1 MLCASAPGK
10 CILFGEHAVVY
21 GQPAIA
27 IAISERMTVC
37 IEKSDEWRIDGLKF
51 KPQKHP
57 HIESLRQ
64 RIWKGGP
71 PLDIR
76 VSGEIPPGSG
86 LGSSAALSVAAAMVL
101 RAAKGRFNIDG
112 SWQEG
117 FRSDWINGA
126 YGGSIT
132 EIRNGK
138 LTIGEGAISLDEA
151 ALLGHAVEANA
162 QGGRASPIDSSTA
175 SHGGCIALF
184 EKRNDDLQYLYSRKL
199 STPEGDRNWQ
209 IHTIDIHDDIKEL
222 SLVIGQT
229 GIHSPTSE
237 QVAKVAAVLEAEPER
252 MIEIETIGAIARR
265 GINALISGDAEAVGR
280 AMSENHL
287 LLRGLGVSS
296 PELEN
301 LVTAALPSSLGVKMT
316 GAGGGGCM
324 IALTRDPKRT
334 SEDIELAGGRSII
347 CGFDSPGGRLESQL
361 ENPLWVRR

>member
-1 MLCASAPGK
+1 M
-10 CILFGEHAVVY
+10 VY

-27 IAISERMTVC
+27 VAISERMTVC
-37 IEKSDEWRIDGLKF
+37 IEKSDDWRIDGLKF
-51 KPQKHP
+51 KPEKHP

-64 RIWKGGP
+64 KIWKGGP
-71 PLDIR
+71 PLNIR
-76 VSGEIPPGSG
+76 ISGEIPPGSG

-101 RAAKGRFNIDG
+101 RASKGRFHVDG

-117 FRSDWINGA
+117 FRSDWNNGA
-126 YGGSIT
+126 YGGDIT
-132 EIRNGK
+132 EIRNGS
-138 LTIGEGAISLDEA
+138 LATGERAISLDEA

-162 QGGRASPIDSSTA
+162 QGGRASPLDSSTA
-175 SHGGCIALF
+175 AHGGCIVLF
-184 EKRNDDLQYLYSRKL
+184 EERSEELQHLYTRRL
-199 STPEGDRNWQ
+199 GTPEGERKWE
-209 IHTIDIHDDIKEL
+209 IHSIDIHDNIKEL

-229 GIHSPTSE
+229 GVHSPTSE
-237 QVAKVAAVLEAEPER
+237 QVTKVAAILEAEPER

-265 GINALISGDAEAVGR
+265 GISALLSGDAEAVGR

-287 LLRGLGVSS
+287 LLRGLGVSN

-324 IALTRDPKRT
+324 IALTRNPKRT
-334 SEDIELAGGRSII
+334 SEDIEVAGGRSII
-347 CGFDSPGGRLESQL
+347 CGFDSSGGKLESHP